1 MSHILKFTDYKFTD
15 YRFMRTS
22 HYKKIRRLESN
33 AWGDFKFVVTRP
45 SVYYYYY
52 FIITLTNLNTTPES
66 IVLLL
71 QLRLHLRLHL
81 LKSANGDTQI
91 ESI

>member
-45 SVYYYYY
+45 SVNYY
-52 FIITLTNLNTTPES
+52 FILMLTNLNTTPES

-71 QLRLHLRLHL
+71 QLRLHLQLHL